1 LEDGCN
7 ERVQPRVAP
16 RRKPAPGTTPATRAA
31 ETAGRRSS
39 ESAPTPGL
47 FYERRKIARWAP
59 SEADV
64 IRTGRAATAAL
75 PLWAMTTMESLMAH
89 SASPSVHLH
98 TRNVEV
104 RSLPR
109 TLRVC
114 FTLLSCTASRIPPA
128 RPPAL
133 ARSLAPSLA
142 PSPAGLARL
151 PSFRRGRT
159 PRMVCLHVAFRAGH
173 LPNGSAAA
181 QRRRPALHARNPPT
195 PCVAREGPH
204 RGRHLICPH
213 HSSTGT

>member
-1 LEDGCN
+1 MQ
-7 ERVQPRVAP
+7 RVQPRVAP
-16 RRKPAPGTTPATRAA
+16 RRKPAPGTTPATRAT
-31 ETAGRRSS
+31 ETARRRSS

-104 RSLPR
+104 RSVPR
-109 TLRVC
+109 TLRVW
-114 FTLLSCTASRIPPA
+114 FTLLSCTASRTPLA

-133 ARSLAPSLA
+133 APSLA
-142 PSPAGLARL
+142 RSQPCRVGPPSRL
-151 PSFRRGRT
+151 PSRPDAADGLFARCVSRRASSERISRCPATPTRT
-159 PRMVCLHVAFRAGH
+159 SCAESTKAV
-173 LPNGSAAA
+173 
-181 QRRRPALHARNPPT
+181 RRP
-195 PCVAREGPH
+195 
-204 RGRHLICPH
+204 RGTAPQPQLICPH
-213 HSSTGT
+213 HICTGT